1 MIKSIDTKIVFP
13 LGVALLAFLVSTLL
27 WACNS
32 HTKQKVS
39 EFGKYQGYSKALYDG
54 NKRISDYLTLANGTR
69 LAYDLI
75 LPTKNGVLANKPLPV
90 LFKYTPYLRT
100 FTIFDKDGNN
110 VIADLFKLG
119 WKEKAFLRVRYWF
132 GERGNLMDPLFR
144 TKYLQNLVKHGYAVL
159 VVERPGTGAS
169 FGVMNA
175 SFEVGAKEVNEI
187 LDWTAAQKWCDGK
200 IAMYGDSFQAM
211 IQFAAAAAGNPHLK
225 AIFPTSSGFDTYSS
239 VTYPG
244 GVLNKTFAS
253 FFSWSTSFLERVP
266 TPVDS
271 DKDGSLLAQARK
283 ERIGSTLAKQSEIWF
298 RKFPFR
304 DSTTSD
310 GNRIW
315 EGSANLYPLL
325 DRINQSGIPVYMT
338 AGWYDLFSG
347 ADDMFLWYANLTVP
361 RRLLVRPL
369 DHSEVEKN
377 QFDLDYGAEA
387 HRWFDYWLKGI
398 DNGIMKESPIYYYVM
413 GASKEEAWRTINQW
427 PPAEQKPIRF
437 YFGEGK
443 SGSVASIND
452 GFLRPEPPTHQDAA
466 DAYTVDYST
475 TSGKYSRW
483 YAVNWPR
490 NYPNM
495 QANDQKALTYTT
507 PPLEADVEVTGH
519 PLVHLW
525 ITTDAPDLDAFV
537 YLEEVEGSGKS
548 AYITEGVLRAS
559 HRKLRQAPYNNLG
572 LPFHSHYQSDLQPI
586 PAGQPVEL
594 VFSLLSTSH
603 RFPKGSQI
611 RITVAFADA
620 DNFETPVIDPAPKLF
635 VLRDKNHA
643 SFVELPI
650 VQSR

>member
-1 MIKSIDTKIVFP
+1 MSKLMDTKMIY
-13 LGVALLAFLVSTLL
+13 LLIAVVMGIAVYVLFKKG
-27 WACNS
+27 AGPE
-32 HTKQKVS
+32 KIS
-39 EFGKYQGYSKALYDG
+39 EFGKYRGYSHADYDG
-54 NKRISDYLTLANGTR
+54 NQRVSDYLTLSNGTR

-75 LPTKNGVLANKPLPV
+75 LPTKNGVPAGKPLPV

-110 VIADLFKLG
+110 VIADLFNLG

-132 GERGNLMDPLFR
+132 GKRGNLMDPVFR
-144 TKYLQNLVKHGYAVL
+144 TKYLDDLLKHGYAVL

-175 SFEVGAKEVNEI
+175 SFEVGGKEANEI
-187 LDWTAAQKWCDGK
+187 LEWIAAQKWCNGN
-200 IAMYGDSFQAM
+200 IGMYGDSFQAM
-211 IQFAAAAAGNPHLK
+211 IQFAAAAVGNPHLK

-304 DSTTSD
+304 DSTTAD
-310 GNRIW
+310 GNKIW

-325 DRINQSGIPVYMT
+325 GRINQAGVPVYMT
-338 AGWYDLFSG
+338 TGWYDLFSG

-377 QFDLDYGAEA
+377 QFDLDYGAEV

-398 DNGIMKESPIYYYVM
+398 DNGIMNEPPIHYYVI
-413 GASKEEAWRTINQW
+413 GAAKKGSWRTSDHWPLANQ
-427 PPAEQKPIRF
+427 KLTSF
-437 YFGEGK
+437 YFSEGET
-443 SGSVASIND
+443 GSVASIND
-452 GFLRPEPPTHQDAA
+452 GFLRPEPPTHQDTA

-495 QANDQKALTYTT
+495 QPNDQKALTYTT
-507 PPLEADVEVTGH
+507 PPLEADLEVTGH

-525 ITTDAPDLDAFV
+525 LTTDAPDLDVFV
-537 YLEEVEGSGKS
+537 YLEEADGSGKS
-548 AYITEGVLRAS
+548 AYITEGTLRAS
-559 HRKLRQAPYNNLG
+559 HRKLSRAPYNNLG
-572 LPFHSHYQSDLQPI
+572 LPFHSHYRADLEPI

-603 RFPKGSQI
+603 RFPKGSRI

-620 DNFETPVIDPAPKLF
+620 DNFETPVIDPAPKLR

-643 SFVELPI
+643 SFVELPM